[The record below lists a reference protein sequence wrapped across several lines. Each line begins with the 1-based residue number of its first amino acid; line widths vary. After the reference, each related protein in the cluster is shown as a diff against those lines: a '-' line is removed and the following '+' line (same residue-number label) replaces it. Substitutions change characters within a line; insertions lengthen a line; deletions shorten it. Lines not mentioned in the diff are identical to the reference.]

1 MFLKYNLPTL
11 LWATVILL
19 LTLLPAASLPVT
31 PAWEL
36 ISFSTASHAFVFFLL
51 AFLMLR
57 SFTNQNTFS
66 YLYQNAGIAT
76 FIISVLF
83 GVMIE
88 ILQSTMGLGRQGD
101 IMDVVSN
108 TIGTFMG
115 ILIYYLFR
123 QTEVFRQIL

>member
-11 LWATVILL
+11 LWATVILF
-19 LTLLPAASLPVT
+19 LTLLPAASLPQV

-36 ISFSTASHAFVFFLL
+36 ISFSTASHAAVFFLL
-51 AFLMLR
+51 AILMLR
-57 SFTNQNTFS
+57 SFTNQNAFS
-66 YLYQNAGIAT
+66 YLHQNAGIAT

-83 GVMIE
+83 GVLIE

-108 TIGTFMG
+108 TIGTFLG
-115 ILIYYLFR
+115 IMVYYLL
-123 QTEVFRQIL
+123 RQIATFKPFL